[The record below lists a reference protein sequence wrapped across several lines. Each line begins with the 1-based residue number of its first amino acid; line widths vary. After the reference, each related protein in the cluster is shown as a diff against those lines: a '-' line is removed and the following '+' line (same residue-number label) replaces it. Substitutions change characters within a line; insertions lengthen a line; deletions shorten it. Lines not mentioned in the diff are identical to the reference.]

1 MFGKNVVQGD
11 DMTVM
16 VDAIRHRLN
25 ALERRVE
32 ALEYARAA
40 EKRLVSLLESPR
52 CTCGKNLGCTEF
64 DRVSP

>member
-1 MFGKNVVQGD
+1 
-11 DMTVM
+11 MTVM

-64 DRVSP
+64 DKASP